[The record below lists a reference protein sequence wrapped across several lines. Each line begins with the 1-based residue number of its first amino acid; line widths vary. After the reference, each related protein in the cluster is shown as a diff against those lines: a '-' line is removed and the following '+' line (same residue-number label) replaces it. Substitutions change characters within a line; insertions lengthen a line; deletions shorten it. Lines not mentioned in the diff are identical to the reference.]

1 MKQKFYEEARN
12 RFSYLTFDVDCVN
25 KFMQIC
31 HVVEPFSDKDF
42 DLFWDFILSQDLVEE
57 VEL

>member
-1 MKQKFYEEARN
+1 MKTEFFNQARN
-12 RFSYLTFDVDCVN
+12 KYPYLTFDVDCVN

-42 DLFWDFILSQDLVEE
+42 DLFCDFILSQDLVEE
-57 VEL
+57 VEP